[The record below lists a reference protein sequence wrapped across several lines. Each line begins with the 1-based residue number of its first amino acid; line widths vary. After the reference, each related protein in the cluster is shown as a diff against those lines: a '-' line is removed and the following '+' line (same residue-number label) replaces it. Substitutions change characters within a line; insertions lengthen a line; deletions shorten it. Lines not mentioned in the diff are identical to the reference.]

1 MKLLELTLG
10 PPQHD
15 IAANIALDDALL
27 ETAESGLLK
36 DEVLRLWEPEQTLVV
51 IGRSSPIEQ
60 EVNLKFCH
68 EHNIPVYRRPSGG
81 AAIVTAP
88 GCLMY
93 GLLLDYRRRPQLRM
107 LQSAHEFVMTQMQS
121 ALRRIEIETRF
132 QGTCDLTIGG
142 RKVSGNALRCKR
154 NWMIY
159 HGTLICRDMQTDL
172 IASCLGKP
180 RREPEYRSGRSHADF
195 VTRIPIDVDSLVLAI
210 KRQWDCDSADSL
222 DPWPQ
227 ELTQHLVAT
236 KYATDSWNRKI

>member
-10 PPQHD
+10 PPQHN

-27 ETAESGLLK
+27 ETAESGCLD
-36 DEVLRLWEPEQTLVV
+36 DEILRFWEPEQPLVV

-60 EVNLKFCH
+60 EVNLEFCQ
-68 EHNIPVYRRPSGG
+68 EHRIPVFRRPSGG
-81 AAIVTAP
+81 AAVVTAP

-93 GLLLDYRRRPQLRM
+93 GLLLDYRRRPGLRM
-107 LQSAHEFVMTQMQS
+107 LQYAHEFVMTEMQR

-132 QGTCDLTIGG
+132 EGTCDLTING

-159 HGTLICRDMQTDL
+159 HGTFVCRDMQTDL
-172 IASCLGKP
+172 IANCLGKP
-180 RREPEYRSGRSHADF
+180 QREPDYRGGRSHADF
-195 VTRIPIDVDSLVLAI
+195 VTRIPMDVDSVVMAI
-210 KRQWDCDSADSL
+210 KQQWNCDSADSL
-222 DPWPQ
+222 DAWPH
-227 ELTQHLVAT
+227 ELTRQLVAT